1 MGTGAA
7 HTYDVIVVGLG
18 GMGSA
23 VAAQLAARGL
33 RVLGIERHGVAHNL
47 GSSHGESR
55 IIRQAY
61 FEGPAYVPLLLRAY
75 ELWRELETSTGASL
89 LTKTGGLMLGPQGSR
104 TVSGSLESAKT
115 WGLDYELL
123 DAVEIAR
130 RWPAFSPAPDD
141 IALYETD
148 AGFVRPEATVA
159 AQVALARHHGA
170 ELHFNEVV
178 TGWGTTTS
186 GAEVVTELGRY
197 LGARLV
203 LAPGAWA
210 PQILGQLGL
219 PFAVERH
226 VQFWLRPT
234 APIERF
240 FPDVQPIYVWESSE
254 GTQAYGFPALG
265 SDKEGVKAALFRGGA
280 PAEPDHLKRVVD
292 PEEVAP
298 LLEFLSS
305 RLPAL
310 GPELCAAVACMYTT
324 TPDEHFVLGF
334 APGDE
339 RVVICSP
346 CSGHGF
352 KFVPVV
358 GEVVADLAASGGTH
372 FDISLFDPA
381 RFSGPS
387 PAAST
392 PAGGPR

>member
-1 MGTGAA
+1 MA
-7 HTYDVIVVGLG
+7 HTHDVIVVGLG

-23 VAAQLAARGL
+23 VAAQLAGRGL
-33 RVLGIERHGVAHNL
+33 RVLGIERHGIAHSL

-55 IIRQAY
+55 VIRQAY
-61 FEGPAYVPLLLRAY
+61 FESPAYVPLLLRAY
-75 ELWRELETSTGASL
+75 QLWRELETSTGASL
-89 LTKTGGLMLGPQGSR
+89 FTKTGGLMIGPQGSR
-104 TVSGSLESAKT
+104 TVSGSVESARA

-130 RWPAFSPAPDD
+130 RWPTFSPAPDD
-141 IALYETD
+141 VALYETN

-186 GAEVVTELGRY
+186 GVEVVTELRRY
-197 LGARLV
+197 AGARLV

-210 PQILGQLGL
+210 PQVFARLGL

-234 APIERF
+234 VAIERF
-240 FPDVQPIYVWESSE
+240 FPDVQPIYVWEGPE
-254 GTQAYGFPALG
+254 GTRAYGFPALG
-265 SDKEGVKAALFRGGA
+265 GDKDGVKAALFRRGA
-280 PAEPDHLKRVVD
+280 PAEPDHLKRTVG

-298 LLEFLSS
+298 LLGFLSS

-310 GPELCAAVACMYTT
+310 GPEVCAAVACMYTT

-334 APGDE
+334 APADE

-352 KFVPVV
+352 KFVPVI
-358 GEVVADLAASGGTH
+358 GEVAADLVTSGGTH
-372 FDISLFDPA
+372 LDISLFDPA
-381 RFSGPS
+381 RFSGAS
-387 PAAST
+387 LPADDQA
-392 PAGGPR
+392 RE

>member
-1 MGTGAA
+1 
-7 HTYDVIVVGLG
+7 
-18 GMGSA
+18 
-23 VAAQLAARGL
+23 
-33 RVLGIERHGVAHNL
+33 
-47 GSSHGESR
+47 
-55 IIRQAY
+55 
-61 FEGPAYVPLLLRAY
+61 
-75 ELWRELETSTGASL
+75 LWRELETSTGASL
-89 LTKTGGLMLGPQGSR
+89 FTKTGGLMIGPQGSR
-104 TVSGSLESAKT
+104 TVSGSVESARA

-130 RWPAFSPAPDD
+130 RWPTFSPAPDD
-141 IALYETD
+141 VALYETN

-186 GAEVVTELGRY
+186 GVEVVTELRRY
-197 LGARLV
+197 AGARLV

-210 PQILGQLGL
+210 PQVFARLGL

-234 APIERF
+234 VAIERF
-240 FPDVQPIYVWESSE
+240 FPDVQPIYVWEGPE

-265 SDKEGVKAALFRGGA
+265 GDKDGVKAALFRRGA
-280 PAEPDHLKRVVD
+280 PAEPDHLKRTVG

-298 LLEFLSS
+298 LLGFLSS

-310 GPELCAAVACMYTT
+310 GPEVCAAVACMYTT

-352 KFVPVV
+352 KFVPVI
-358 GEVVADLAASGGTH
+358 GEVAADLVTSGGTH
-372 FDISLFDPA
+372 LDISLFDPA
-381 RFSGPS
+381 RFSGAS
-387 PAAST
+387 LPADDQA
-392 PAGGPR
+392 RE

>member
-1 MGTGAA
+1 VVDSGVAK
-7 HTYDVIVVGLG
+7 TYDVIVVGLG

-23 VAAQLAARGL
+23 AAAQLATRGL
-33 RVLGIERHGVAHNL
+33 RVLGLERHGVAHNL

-55 IIRQAY
+55 VIRQAY

-75 ELWRELETSTGASL
+75 QLWGELEASTGAHL
-89 LTKTGGLMLGPQGSR
+89 LTKTGGLMIGPQGSR
-104 TVSGSLESAKT
+104 TVTGSLESAKT
-115 WGLDYELL
+115 WGLDFELL

-130 RWPAFSPAPDD
+130 RWPTLSPAADD
-141 IALYETD
+141 VALYETN

-159 AQVALARHHGA
+159 AQVAMARDHGA

-178 TGWGTTTS
+178 TGCGTTAS
-186 GAEVVTELGRY
+186 GVEVVTGLHRY
-197 LGARLV
+197 RGARLV

-210 PQILGQLGL
+210 PQILGPIGL

-234 APIERF
+234 VPIERF
-240 FPDVQPIYVWESSE
+240 SPDVQPIYVWEGSE

-265 SDKEGVKAALFRGGA
+265 NEKDGVKAALFRGGA
-280 PAEPDHLKRVVD
+280 PAEPDRLERTVG
-292 PEEVAP
+292 PEEAAP

-305 RLPAL
+305 RQPAL
-310 GPELCAAVACMYTT
+310 GPEDCAAVACMYTT

-339 RVVICSP
+339 RIIICSP

-358 GEVVADLAASGGTH
+358 GEVVADLVTLGGTRL
-372 FDISLFDPA
+372 DISLFDPA
-381 RFSGPS
+381 RFSGS
-387 PAAST
+387 PPATTAAAAS
-392 PAGGPR
+392 G